1 MLAASHAEGKSPPA
15 STNAIKHVFMIVL
28 ENEDYDD
35 TFGPASEAPYL
46 AHDLVSRG
54 AILTQ
59 YHATGHYSLDNY
71 IAMISGQAPNGERSQ
86 SRDRDVRARGARSQ
100 GSDRTRRSTDG
111 VASDR

>member
-1 MLAASHAEGKSPPA
+1 MLAASNAEGKSPPA
-15 STNAIKHVFMIVL
+15 STNAIRHVFMIVL

-59 YHATGHYSLDNY
+59 YHATGHYSLDN
-71 IAMISGQAPNGERSQ
+71 
-86 SRDRDVRARGARSQ
+86 
-100 GSDRTRRSTDG
+100 
-111 VASDR
+111 